1 MVDLIYSM
9 ITSLDGFVADAD
21 ADVGWAEPDEE
32 QLTAINDLERRVG
45 TYLYGRRM
53 YEMLAVW
60 ETDPSLADASP
71 ANADYAAIWQAAD
84 KVVYSTTLDVP
95 TTARTRIEPAFCLRR
110 RGGAPAEGGGD
121 RRPHDRWTEPGG
133 ARAGRRLGRPG
144 RVLRRTGGGRRWH
157 TATARR
163 APLRP
168 FPGRPAPLHQRCRV
182 AVLPHP
188 VVRHGR
194 PGRRELRRPV
204 HGPASGPRRGRP
216 ATTAATSS

>member
-9 ITSLDGFVADAD
+9 ITSLDGFVAD

-95 TTARTRIEPAFCLRR
+95 TTARTRIEPAFDAEAVHQLKAAATADLTIAGPNLAAHALAAGLVDRVECFV
-110 RGGAPAEGGGD
+110 APVVVGGGTPLLPD
-121 RRPHDRWTEPGG
+121 GLRFGLSLVDQRRFTNG
-133 ARAGRRLGRPG
+133 
-144 RVLRRTGGGRRWH
+144 
-157 TATARR
+157 
-163 APLRP
+163 
-168 FPGRPAPLHQRCRV
+168 
-182 AVLPHP
+182 
-188 VVRHGR
+188 VVWLSYRIR
-194 PGRRELRRPV
+194 
-204 HGPASGPRRGRP
+204 S
-216 ATTAATSS
+216 